1 MNRIIKLIILAG
13 VIVLICSMS
22 VYFYQT
28 QVANTPSLAFSGNQ
42 FVCDVEK
49 DIEAMASFDCANCTK
64 DPEEL
69 YTKLADKFG
78 IFKKYSLIDSVK
90 YDELMGKFVA
100 AYAGKF
106 YESSSCKM
114 SKPWNFA
121 KESWRF
127 QRAAWLLDSVNSK
140 SFSPTIKANIAS
152 ILQVESDYRSA
163 TKLLTQRGFG
173 NMEESRQQ
181 VALSRKYKD
190 DKYLSNCGSLAASL
204 TAYPNQLHAN
214 HWAYIAE
221 TVEQIEF
228 QIQVLQK
235 LSTEMGAPKKR
246 GQYDMSKIL
255 KANYSKTYN
264 DVATKMPQMRKALDD
279 YDTKAQATYGT
290 KKDIA
295 DISKRVSAI
304 TQKFYSLSRPE
315 N

>member
-1 MNRIIKLIILAG
+1 MNKIIKLLILAG
-13 VIVLICSMS
+13 TIVLICSVS

-49 DIEAMASFDCANCTK
+49 DIEAMASFDCENCTK

-69 YTKLADKFG
+69 YSKLADKFK
-78 IFKKYSLIDSVK
+78 IFEKYSLIDSVK
-90 YDELMGKFVA
+90 YAELMGKFVA

-106 YESSSCKM
+106 YESSVCKFT
-114 SKPWNFA
+114 KPWNFS
-121 KESWRF
+121 KENWRF
-127 QRAAWLLDSVNSK
+127 ERAAWLLDSANSK
-140 SFSPTIKANIAS
+140 TFSPTIKANIAS
-152 ILQVESDYRSA
+152 IQQVEVDYRSA

-173 NMEESRQQ
+173 NMEESKHQ

-204 TAYPNQLHAN
+204 TAYPNQLHAS
-214 HWAYIAE
+214 HWAYVTE

-235 LSTEMGAPKKR
+235 LSSELSAPKKR
-246 GQYDMSKIL
+246 GKYDMSKVL
-255 KANYSKTYN
+255 KGNYSRTYN
-264 DVATKMPQMRKALDD
+264 DVAAKMPQMRKALDD
-279 YDTKAQATYGT
+279 YDTKAQATYGQ
-290 KKDIA
+290 KKDIS